1 MAPKRAKPAAP
12 ATPPKRRRVKGAP
25 AEEAEAPSATEVDA
39 GAQEAGGKPQSKA
52 KAKPRAKSEKTK
64 QQNNML
70 TAIQAAAKS
79 QVTETRES
87 AEQAMEHWKMVQGDW
102 KAKESMVASYAD
114 ARKKGKNMVR
124 WVHDFKESRSK
135 IDETTATIRQD
146 WSSGGQVLNHLGI
159 PWEYFPTYG
168 NAFVFIEEEVR
179 KNQEKSK
186 TLEEC
191 PPQIDDENPLNNRYY
206 YTFSS
211 GKQRPRAGRNAR
223 ASMHQHKQHHD
234 TFPDSVRSAPPAGH
248 WGASWSRS
256 TQRRL
261 RILKT

>member
-1 MAPKRAKPAAP
+1 MLDRPRACGMAPKRGKPAA
-12 ATPPKRRRVKGAP
+12 AGFVTPKRRRFKGAP
-25 AEEAEAPSATEVDA
+25 AEEAEAPSAPEVDA

-52 KAKPRAKSEKTK
+52 KAKARAKSERTK

-79 QVTETRES
+79 QITETRES
-87 AEQAMEHWKMVQGDW
+87 AEKAMEHWKMVQDDW
-102 KAKESMVASYAD
+102 KAKESMVVSYAE

-124 WVHDFKESRSK
+124 WCHDFTESRSK
-135 IDETTATIRQD
+135 IDETSATIRQD
-146 WSSGGQVLNHLGI
+146 WVSGGQVLNHLGI
-159 PWEYFPTYG
+159 PWDYFETYG
-168 NAFVFIEEEVR
+168 KAFDYIAEEVR

-206 YTFSS
+206 YSFSS

-234 TFPDSVRSAPPAGH
+234 TFPDSVRSAPPAAH
-248 WGASWSRS
+248 
-256 TQRRL
+256 
-261 RILKT
+261 